1 MFNVRRNQVVDLHLQ
16 FSSATPLARFP
27 LARLK
32 SNFTFWIWLDSNAHK
47 YLRKIAGQF
56 FEVFIAFEFVSQNF
70 WKACGNWNNQKMIVF
85 ARVEFPFSVWQWE
98 IQVDEDK
105 ALKITWS
112 RTIQDNITNLSKISL
127 TVMWRVCHYDQEKLS
142 WRKSIEILPQWNP
155 SCFIFKSY
163 HA

>member
-1 MFNVRRNQVVDLHLQ
+1 MILSLFLTSNI
-16 FSSATPLARFP
+16 FSAFPSSFQCFCCWFWACIYLLVLASMKHFHFFQT
-27 LARLK
+27 K
-32 SNFTFWIWLDSNAHK
+32 FYNFWFL
-47 YLRKIAGQF
+47 
-56 FEVFIAFEFVSQNF
+56 EVFIAFEFVLPNF
-70 WKACGNWNNQKMIVF
+70 WRACGNWNNQKIIVF
-85 ARVEFPFSVWQWE
+85 AHVEFPFSVWQWE

-105 ALKITWS
+105 ALKVTWS
-112 RTIQDNITNLSKISL
+112 RTIQDNITTLSKISL